1 MESSKKLLSVS
12 NLGPRVPG
20 RTGYFPYSLII
31 GEKKRLRKNLV
42 LPGPTWSK
50 DSWDVTCQY

>member
-1 MESSKKLLSVS
+1 MESSKKYLSVS
-12 NLGPRVPG
+12 NHIGPRVP
-20 RTGYFPYSLII
+20 RWTGFFPYSLII

-50 DSWDVTCQY
+50 YSRGEA